1 VKRIVWMAWSAAGR
15 RHGHDPQVAVAEVL
29 LTGLSFG
36 RRLMFPSP
44 ALDTRSPAMRFPL
57 ACILLFVA
65 AYVAVSGTPANA
77 IDIFVAPGG
86 DDANAGTQDK
96 PLATITK
103 ARDAVR
109 QLIAAG
115 LKSDVHVYLCAGV
128 YRLKEPNRSV

>member
-1 VKRIVWMAWSAAGR
+1 
-15 RHGHDPQVAVAEVL
+15 
-29 LTGLSFG
+29 
-36 RRLMFPSP
+36 
-44 ALDTRSPAMRFPL
+44 MRFPL

-128 YRLKEPNRSV
+128 YRVRATSWWLPCRVSRKGIGTSGTCSSTGGGPSGHARRTQTPRTPTGS

>member
-1 VKRIVWMAWSAAGR
+1 
-15 RHGHDPQVAVAEVL
+15 
-29 LTGLSFG
+29 
-36 RRLMFPSP
+36 
-44 ALDTRSPAMRFPL
+44 MRFPL

-128 YRLKEPNRSV
+128 YRLKEPNRSVLTSASGNGTRGKTTRSARPPRSGKRAKPSSPA